1 MTHQLRHAALLL
13 ALLLPAFGCGGNE
26 VDASTG
32 DTRVPVRV
40 EAVERR
46 DLIHRSSL
54 SGRLT
59 ANAVVEIQPK
69 AAGRIVAFHKLEGDA
84 VQAGDLL
91 VELDTTELNL
101 ELRRAQAT
109 VAQARA
115 RRDEARRK
123 LARAEELHDKNVLS
137 KANLESAHAEAQ
149 IAEADLRTAAAGRD
163 LARQRVEDAQIR
175 APIDGVLQDRAHS
188 VGDYAIP
195 SLSGSGLAG
204 GPGGNDGGRGPIFT
218 LIQTD
223 PLLLE
228 VSVSE
233 QDAPDARNNEE
244 ELVVSV
250 DAFPGEEFSGTVDYV
265 APSLD
270 PVAFTQL
277 IRLRVP
283 NPGGLLKPGMFA
295 RVEVVR
301 YEAEGGLVISADALV
316 DLGDTLA
323 VYVVDTQQ
331 VAHLVS
337 VQTHFI
343 SGNYVALAAG
353 LEEGDQVITEGKSS
367 VREGTEV
374 RLVFGDLGS

>member
-1 MTHQLRHAALLL
+1 MTQRRIHAVLLVGLL
-13 ALLLPAFGCGGNE
+13 APAFACGGNE
-26 VDASTG
+26 VDASTS

-40 EAVERR
+40 ESVERR
-46 DLIHRSSL
+46 DLVHRSTL
-54 SGRLT
+54 TGRLR

-69 AAGRIVAFHKLEGDA
+69 AAGRIVAFHKWEGDS

-91 VELDTTELNL
+91 VELDTTELKL
-101 ELRRAQAT
+101 ELRRAQAA
-109 VAQARA
+109 VAQALA
-115 RRDEARRK
+115 RRDEVRRK
-123 LARAEELHDKNVLS
+123 LVRAEELHDRNVLS
-137 KANLESAHAEAQ
+137 KANLETARAEAQ
-149 IAEADLRTAAAGRD
+149 IAEADLRNALASRD
-163 LARQRVEDAQIR
+163 LARQRVEDALIR

-188 VGDYAIP
+188 VGDYAVP
-195 SLSGSGLAG
+195 SLGGSGM
-204 GPGGNDGGRGPIFT
+204 PGSRDGGRGPIFT

-228 VSVSE
+228 VNVSE
-233 QDAPDARNNEE
+233 QDAPDARDTNEDFA
-244 ELVVSV
+244 VNV
-250 DAFPGEEFSGTVDYV
+250 DAFPGEEFTGTVDYV

-283 NPGGLLKPGMFA
+283 NRGGQLKPGMFA
-295 RVEVVR
+295 RIEVNR
-301 YEAEGGLVISADALV
+301 YVADGGLVISADALV
-316 DLGDTLA
+316 DLGDKLG
-323 VYVVDTQQ
+323 VYVVDEQH

-343 SGNYVALAAG
+343 SGNEVALAAG

-374 RLVFGDLGS
+374 RLIFGELQTGS